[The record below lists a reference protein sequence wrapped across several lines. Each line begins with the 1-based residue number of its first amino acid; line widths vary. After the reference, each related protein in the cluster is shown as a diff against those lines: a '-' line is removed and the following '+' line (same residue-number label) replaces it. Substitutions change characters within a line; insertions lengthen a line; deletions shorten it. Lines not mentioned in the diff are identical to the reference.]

1 MPCSL
6 CEPVNAGEMIFES
19 PFASLLIHPDWAVS
33 GHAMVVARR
42 HVENASDLT
51 ADEWRGFADA
61 ARRFEE
67 VLLEETGADRAILLK
82 LGIQTPHLH
91 LHIYP
96 VSATLDRSA
105 VMDII
110 DARASVSRDER
121 LIARLRERMNA

>member
-6 CEPVNAGEMIFES
+6 CEPLNAGEMIFEG
-19 PFASLLIHPDWAVS
+19 PFASLLVHPDWAVA
-33 GHAMVVARR
+33 GHAMVVAKR

-67 VLLEETGADRAILLK
+67 VLLEETGAARAILLK